1 MSKKPEKERFFEY
14 SISSERVIKKI
25 SKFTRKSFST
35 GTKNCQKIEKIKNK
49 NYSNCP
55 IWHGMPHI

>member
-1 MSKKPEKERFFEY
+1 M
-14 SISSERVIKKI
+14 
-25 SKFTRKSFST
+25 

-55 IWHGMPHI
+55 IWHGMPHIYLQ